1 MFKKVFGK
9 INWVLKVFK
18 KEEGQTKHKIDA
30 VTQIYPAVYDKIEI
44 KKHYKFEVIYLCQ
57 GETPMKVENGSITKT
72 KQWINKTYPEIN
84 TNYKITVKKYIPIG
98 SGFGGE
104 STDAAYVLRYI
115 LQQHKLEDL
124 SKEHYLDIALN
135 LGSDIPFFYKKVFI
149 AHVNEYGN
157 RVVQLKYSIPF
168 NPDITK
174 FDSVIKSKEIFEILD
189 NDSEYESQIQDVKKL
204 YDELKYGNIH
214 KDVVYND
221 LQKYVVQKDQQVK
234 ETLERFDLNK
244 KAINIINGAGST
256 IITVKE

>member
-1 MFKKVFGK
+1 K
-9 INWVLKVFK
+9 
-18 KEEGQTKHKIDA
+18 
-30 VTQIYPAVYDKIEI
+30 
-44 KKHYKFEVIYLCQ
+44 
-57 GETPMKVENGSITKT
+57 
-72 KQWINKTYPEIN
+72 
-84 TNYKITVKKYIPIG
+84 VKKFIPLS

-115 LQQHKLEDL
+115 LKKNRIKDL
-124 SKEHYLDIALN
+124 SEQELLDIALN
-135 LGSDIPFFYKKVFI
+135 VGSDIPFFYKKVFI

-221 LQKYVVQKDQQVK
+221 LQKYVVKKDQQVK